1 MWGKKRMYVCGGMP
15 VGVNDWSQV
24 WKHSEDEK
32 MMGNYGPVLSRE
44 TATIDL

>member
-1 MWGKKRMYVCGGMP
+1 MVGGIH

-24 WKHSEDEK
+24 WKHSEDEE

-44 TATIDL
+44 AVTIDL